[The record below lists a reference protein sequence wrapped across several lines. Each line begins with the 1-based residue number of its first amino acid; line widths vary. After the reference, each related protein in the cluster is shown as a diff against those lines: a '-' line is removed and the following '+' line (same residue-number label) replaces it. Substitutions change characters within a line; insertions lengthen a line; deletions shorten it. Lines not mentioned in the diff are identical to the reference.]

1 MSYETLKMYRIVLF
15 LLLIR
20 FTHKIYFNNISSEDE
35 LCSYIYIG
43 VMLLDNNKGP
53 GGSMS

>member
-1 MSYETLKMYRIVLF
+1 MSYETLKMYRLVVL

-43 VMLLDNNKGP
+43 VMPLDNIVNTLYQIH
-53 GGSMS
+53 